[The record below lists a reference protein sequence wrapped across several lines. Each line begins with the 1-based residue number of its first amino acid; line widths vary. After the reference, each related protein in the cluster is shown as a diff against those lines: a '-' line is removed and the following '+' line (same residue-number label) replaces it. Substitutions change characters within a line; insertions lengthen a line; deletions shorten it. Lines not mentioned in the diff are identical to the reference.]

1 MEIKRNIKKKG
12 FENKMRVNKFT
23 LIELLIVI
31 SVIAIL
37 AGLLLPALNSAR
49 KKAHSIACTSNLKQQ
64 GVCFANYASD
74 NDDWINPSNQG
85 SGSDGSF
92 FWWRRFQYFG
102 YTGKKITGKND
113 LEQGKKGIFVC
124 PGEPKERRMP
134 ASTSWQIE
142 DCIDYV
148 LNQGLYAVSS
158 NTVWKDLR
166 FSDLAK
172 CAKRSSGAV
181 LTADGGGFS
190 ENGIPESMT
199 NCWWNK
205 GKKPFDLENPQ
216 YNLPPRHQGGVNF
229 LFGDLHVGWERPSF
243 EGASQKGVILDI
255 YDAKRR

>member
-1 MEIKRNIKKKG
+1 
-12 FENKMRVNKFT
+12 MRVNKFT
-23 LIELLIVI
+23 LIELLVVI

-49 KKAHSIACTSNLKQQ
+49 KKAHAIACTSNLKQQ

-74 NDDWINPSNQG
+74 NDDWINPQAQGNGSNG
-85 SGSDGSF
+85 SY

-102 YTGKKITGKND
+102 YTGKKINSKQD

-124 PGEPKERRMP
+124 PGEQKEQRML
-134 ASTSWQIE
+134 ASVAYGIE

-148 LNQGLYAVSS
+148 LNEALYAKSS
-158 NTVWKDLR
+158 TTWRDLR

-172 CAKRSSGAV
+172 CPKRSSGAV
-181 LTADGGGFS
+181 LTADGGGT
-190 ENGIPESMT
+190 ENGGRPLFMT

-205 GKKPFDLENPQ
+205 DKQPFDLDEPQ
-216 YNLPPRHQGGVNF
+216 YNLPPRHQDGVNF
-229 LFGDLHVGWERPSF
+229 LYGDLHVGWERPSF
-243 EGASQKGVILDI
+243 EGTYKKGVILDI

>member
-1 MEIKRNIKKKG
+1 
-12 FENKMRVNKFT
+12 MRANKFT
-23 LIELLIVI
+23 LIELLVVI

-74 NDDWINPSNQG
+74 NDDWINPTDQG
-85 SGSDGSF
+85 NGSDGSY

-134 ASTSWQIE
+134 GSTSWQIE

-158 NTVWKDLR
+158 NTKWKDLR

-181 LTADGGGFS
+181 LTADRGGFS
-190 ENGIPESMT
+190 ESGMPQMMT
-199 NCWWNK
+199 NC
-205 GKKPFDLENPQ
+205 
-216 YNLPPRHQGGVNF
+216 
-229 LFGDLHVGWERPSF
+229 
-243 EGASQKGVILDI
+243 
-255 YDAKRR
+255 